1 VGGGGNIVGIDLA
14 EAKEVVEDLREL
26 LAEAG
31 DVFLAEAEAGEPGD
45 VLDLL
50 AG

>member
-1 VGGGGNIVGIDLA
+1 MGGGRDVVGIDLA
-14 EAKEVVEDLREL
+14 EALEVVEDLRQL